1 MKSIKVVKAKK
12 TYICNLTG
20 KTINVGENYKRVNIN
35 FVGIFHFKLNVKDED
50 IIEYIN
56 DKYGEEQDTSYYCSS
71 YYDPLENGGY

>member
-12 TYICNLTG
+12 TYICDLTG

-56 DKYGEEQDTSYYCSS
+56 DKYGEDYDACYYCSS
-71 YYDPLENGGY
+71 YYDDNENGGY